1 MTSSCK
7 MTVFGTFYV
16 FGIVLSEKF
25 ELGNHLTPEFN
36 IYHFTQV
43 VLHFYANTNT
53 DMDTDAGVFNTVHK
67 LLF

>member
-7 MTVFGTFYV
+7 MTVFGTFYD

-25 ELGNHLTPEFN
+25 ELANHLTLEFN
-36 IYHFTQV
+36 MYHFTQV
-43 VLHFYANTNT
+43 VLQFYANT
-53 DMDTDAGVFNTVHK
+53 DMDPDAGLFNTFHK